1 MVMTN
6 FQKVKTFMKSF
17 GQEVKDKPAVPPEDI
32 VQLRLNLINEEFIEL
47 VNATDDSTKEEK
59 KLIDVMTDK
68 SRIKNINELEFI
80 EGRIYANT
88 YQFNRD
94 VVIIINPL
102 NGIVEKVI
110 DFTGIRDEVS
120 QTPDIDVM
128 NGIAYNNG
136 KLFVTGKNW
145 DKIFEVE
152 VYSKK

>member
-1 MVMTN
+1 
-6 FQKVKTFMKSF
+6 
-17 GQEVKDKPAVPPEDI
+17 
-32 VQLRLNLINEEFIEL
+32 
-47 VNATDDSTKEEK
+47 
-59 KLIDVMTDK
+59 MTDK

-102 NGIVEKVI
+102 NGIVENVI
-110 DFTGIRDEVS
+110 DFTGIRDEVL
-120 QTPDIDVM
+120 QTPDLDVM
-128 NGIAYNNG
+128 NGIAYNDG

-145 DKIFEVE
+145 NKIFEVE